1 MLMINSV
8 NTLNAY
14 QSANSATANRQEAP
28 ARKSPLQTA
37 RDAVEIGK
45 GKPLS
50 NDQSMQVVLERAME
64 KLRAVVD
71 QARAELGLPEGA
83 VIDTS
88 PDATAQRIAD
98 FALGFFSKYADRHG
112 LADDEAGRQQF
123 AGFIGRAIQQ
133 GIEEARGI
141 LTALNSLNGDV
152 DNNINKTWEVIQN
165 RLNGFVKNGLSS
177 PDKIL

>member
-1 MLMINSV
+1 MINSV

-14 QSANSATANRQEAP
+14 QSANSAAANRQEVA
-28 ARKSPLQTA
+28 ARKSPLETA

-50 NDQSMQVVLERAME
+50 NDQSIQVVLERAME

-88 PDATAQRIAD
+88 PESTAQRIAD
-98 FALGFFSKYADRHG
+98 F
-112 LADDEAGRQQF
+112 
-123 AGFIGRAIQQ
+123 IGGAIQQ

-165 RLNGFVKNGLSS
+165 RLTGFVKNGPPS
-177 PDKIL
+177 PDKAL